1 MLWCVEIMDEDNL
14 KKTDYIINI
23 SALFIVLF
31 YFFIPKV
38 NAIVIVPK
46 APNIDVV
53 SYVLLDAE
61 TGSIIAKLEET
72 KPVKPASITKL
83 MTAYT
88 AFHAL
93 KEGQVSL
100 DDPVKISK
108 NASSIGGSTM
118 FLNPYMD
125 VTIEDLIQGMIIV
138 SGNDASVALAEH
150 LAGSEDT
157 FAEYMNMYAEALG
170 LKNSNYTNAS
180 GLDDEEHYSSALDMA
195 LLASQ
200 IIKEFPE
207 YFHLYSERSY
217 SFDQAV
223 DPTTKQPI
231 LQYNRN
237 KLLRRDESI
246 DGMKTGYTQSAGY
259 CLVATAKKNKMRF
272 IAVVTGAKSAD
283 DRNNS
288 AYALLNYGFRFFENK
303 KLVDNSVS
311 YGKAKVWKGVEDS
324 VGLVAHQEIKKTISK
339 GTFKEIQSKIE
350 IFEPLIAPLD
360 SDKPIG
366 KLSMIYNDKVLAETP
381 LYAEENIKE
390 DSLWGWL
397 YDSVLLY
404 LNKPEN

>member
-1 MLWCVEIMDEDNL
+1 
-14 KKTDYIINI
+14 
-23 SALFIVLF
+23 
-31 YFFIPKV
+31 
-38 NAIVIVPK
+38 
-46 APNIDVV
+46 
-53 SYVLLDAE
+53 
-61 TGSIIAKLEET
+61 
-72 KPVKPASITKL
+72 

-88 AFHAL
+88 TFHAL

-170 LKNSNYTNAS
+170 LKNSHYINAS
-180 GLDDEEHYSSALDMA
+180 GLDDEEHYTSALDMA

-237 KLLRRDESI
+237 KLLRRELMLPFLI
-246 DGMKTGYTQSAGY
+246 
-259 CLVATAKKNKMRF
+259 LER
-272 IAVVTGAKSAD
+272 
-283 DRNNS
+283 
-288 AYALLNYGFRFFENK
+288 LL
-303 KLVDNSVS
+303 
-311 YGKAKVWKGVEDS
+311 
-324 VGLVAHQEIKKTISK
+324 I
-339 GTFKEIQSKIE
+339 
-350 IFEPLIAPLD
+350 IF
-360 SDKPIG
+360 
-366 KLSMIYNDKVLAETP
+366 V
-381 LYAEENIKE
+381 
-390 DSLWGWL
+390 
-397 YDSVLLY
+397 
-404 LNKPEN
+404 